1 MTRFEGRRAV
11 VTGAASGMGAA
22 IARRLKAEGAD
33 VLGVDQ
39 APADLTLDVAA
50 PDAAAHIVAAAVKAL
65 GGIDILIPA
74 AGIVSTAPT
83 ADMTD
88 DVWDRTMNVNLGAIF
103 RLSRAAIPYLKE
115 SAAGR
120 IVTIGSIMSSFGDAE
135 FAAYAASKH
144 GVLGLTKVL
153 ASELGPAGITVNCI
167 QPGAIETGMTSPIFD
182 AAPEARRFW
191 EQRAALGRIGTADEI
206 ASVAL
211 FLCSEEASFVS
222 GHGIVVDGGAMQH
235 S

>member
-50 PDAAAHIVAAAVKAL
+50 PDAAAHIVTAAIKAL

-88 DVWDRTMNVNLGAIF
+88 DVWDRTMNVNLG
-103 RLSRAAIPYLKE
+103 
-115 SAAGR
+115 
-120 IVTIGSIMSSFGDAE
+120 
-135 FAAYAASKH
+135 
-144 GVLGLTKVL
+144 
-153 ASELGPAGITVNCI
+153 
-167 QPGAIETGMTSPIFD
+167 
-182 AAPEARRFW
+182 
-191 EQRAALGRIGTADEI
+191 
-206 ASVAL
+206 
-211 FLCSEEASFVS
+211 
-222 GHGIVVDGGAMQH
+222 
-235 S
+235 